1 MKLRNYLPGLGAA
14 LVLTAALT
22 GSAMA
27 AEAPAGISV
36 QLDGKNLTFTD
47 AVPQARDNRTFLP
60 FRAVFEA
67 MGAVVTNDGNVITA
81 TRDGK
86 TLTMTVGSTA
96 ATVEENGTTT
106 AITMDVAPYVDSTT
120 WRTYVP
126 VRFAAQAFG
135 CNVGWDQEAMTAV
148 IVDVDHLLGDTTYE
162 LMDNY
167 FAYLQTQTQ
176 SSNQSM
182 TGDVD
187 LSLFLDSSL
196 TGAEDVD
203 MAVTGSLTGVSSQTA
218 AQVKMDLDLSDL
230 AGLAAGDP
238 ASMTAEELKALEET
252 LANLELEVRMD
263 LDKGTYYMY
272 LPFAAGEGE
281 SGWYSMDLNGLF
293 AQSGLDMAQ
302 LMTMAQQNITM
313 SDVLRQSLSAIEIT
327 DSATGYAMLT
337 QSADVFAK
345 LYGDDAFT
353 KSGNTYTATYT
364 ESADGADIT
373 CTTTLTA
380 QGDDIVSMTM
390 KMSAT
395 AEGMEMGMDMTASAA
410 ESNVA
415 MTMDLGGLITLD
427 LSVNM
432 DMSATTQ
439 LPEIALPAGVI
450 ATPIDLGISPA
461 A

>member
-1 MKLRNYLPGLGAA
+1 MWIWP
-14 LVLTAALT
+14 
-22 GSAMA
+22 S
-27 AEAPAGISV
+27 
-36 QLDGKNLTFTD
+36 
-47 AVPQARDNRTFLP
+47 
-60 FRAVFEA
+60 
-67 MGAVVTNDGNVITA
+67 
-81 TRDGK
+81 
-86 TLTMTVGSTA
+86 
-96 ATVEENGTTT
+96 
-106 AITMDVAPYVDSTT
+106 
-120 WRTYVP
+120 
-126 VRFAAQAFG
+126 
-135 CNVGWDQEAMTAV
+135 
-148 IVDVDHLLGDTTYE
+148 
-162 LMDNY
+162 
-167 FAYLQTQTQ
+167 
-176 SSNQSM
+176 
-182 TGDVD
+182 
-187 LSLFLDSSL
+187 
-196 TGAEDVD
+196 
-203 MAVTGSLTGVSSQTA
+203 TGSLTGVSSQTA

-238 ASMTAEELKALEET
+238 ASMTAEELKALEDT

-302 LMTMAQQNITM
+302 LMTVAQQNITM

-427 LSVNM
+427 LYVYLL

-439 LPEIALPAGVI
+439 LPESALPAGVT
-450 ATPIDLGISPA
+450 ATPIDLGA
-461 A
+461 AL